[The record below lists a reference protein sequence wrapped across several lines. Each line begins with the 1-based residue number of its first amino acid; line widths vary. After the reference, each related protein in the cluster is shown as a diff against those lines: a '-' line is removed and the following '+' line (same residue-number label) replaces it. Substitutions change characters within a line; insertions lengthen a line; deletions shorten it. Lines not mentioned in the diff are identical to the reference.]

1 MIKKIDK
8 NAVRVRKHAR
18 VLKKLKGGTAET
30 PRLCVYRS
38 NKNIEAQ
45 VNKCDITAYYL
56 EARHPNHY
64 MIFNLAEETY
74 DTFLFHDQV

>member
-1 MIKKIDK
+1 MGFPGNPK
-8 NAVRVRKHAR
+8 
-18 VLKKLKGGTAET
+18 T
-30 PRLCVYRS
+30 
-38 NKNIEAQ
+38 KNIEAQ